1 MGTNERERMGE
12 KPDIINYTNYRL
24 YLADVHAMRKLADPR
39 FSVRAFAKEAG
50 FSSHTL
56 MRYVLDGKRNL
67 SKKTLLKL
75 SLALKLTRERAEYF
89 ENLVFFNQSKTL
101 DEKNTYYQRLL
112 KSKQPNGLKKLE
124 ESQFRIFNTWYHS
137 AIREM
142 LALSS
147 FRNSPEWIAG
157 QLQPRIEPRE
167 AQESLKLLL
176 ESGLIKRT
184 PNGYKTVDDAIT
196 TDDEVLP
203 LFVRNYHLQMIEMAK
218 KAIDSV
224 DPEKRDISAVSFP
237 IREADFPKLKKQI
250 QLMRKELRHFAAEG
264 GEGERVVQV
273 NIQLFPLNKGTGA

>member
-1 MGTNERERMGE
+1 MDTNERDRMRE

-24 YLADVHAMRKLADPR
+24 YLADVHATRKLADPR

-75 SLALKLTRERAEYF
+75 SLALKLTRDRAEYF
-89 ENLVFFNQSKTL
+89 ENLVFFNQAKTL

-112 KSKQPNGLKKLE
+112 KSKRPNGLRKLE
-124 ESQFRIFNTWYHS
+124 ESQFRIFSTWYHS

-142 LALSS
+142 LSLAS

-157 QLQPRIEPRE
+157 QLQPRIEARE
-167 AQESLKLLL
+167 AQESLQLLL

-184 PNGYKTVDDAIT
+184 ANGYKTVDDAIT

-203 LFVRNYHLQMIEMAK
+203 LFVRNYHLQMMEMAK
-218 KAIDSV
+218 RAMDSV
-224 DPEKRDISAVSFP
+224 EPEQRDISSVSFA
-237 IREADFPKLKKQI
+237 IREDDFPKLKKQI
-250 QLMRKELRHFAAEG
+250 QLMRKELRHFAVES

>member
-1 MGTNERERMGE
+1 MDTSQLTRMPE

-24 YLADVHAMRKLADPR
+24 YLADVHAARKQTDSR

-75 SLALKLTRERAEYF
+75 SMALKLTRDRAEYF

-112 KSKQPNGLKKLE
+112 KSEKPNGLKKLE
-124 ESQFRIFNTWYHS
+124 ENQFRIFSTWYHS

-142 LALSS
+142 LSLST

-157 QLQPRIEPRE
+157 QLQPKIEPKE
-167 AQESLKLLL
+167 AQGSLKLLL
-176 ESGLIKRT
+176 EAGLIKKT
-184 PNGYKTVDDAIT
+184 ANGYLAVDDAIT

-218 KAIDSV
+218 KSIDSV
-224 DPEKRDISAVSFP
+224 EPERRDISAVSFA
-237 IREADFPKLKKQI
+237 IREEDFPKLKKQI
-250 QLMRKELRHFAAEG
+250 QLMRKELRHFAVEDG
-264 GEGERVVQV
+264 HGERVVQV
-273 NIQLFPLNKGTGA
+273 NIQLFPLNKGKGV